1 MKKLEMTVRY
11 LDGTSAD
18 VRVLPVTEVAFERE
32 FKKGIASF
40 AEDPHNE
47 HLYWL
52 AWHSC
57 RNGAGFDAWLETIET
72 VELEVEEATPTG
84 PAQPAT

>member
-1 MKKLEMTVRY
+1 MKLEMTIKY
-11 LDGTSAD
+11 LDGTAKD

-32 FKKGIASF
+32 FKKGLASF

-52 AWHSC
+52 AWHAG
-57 RNGAGFDAWLETIET
+57 RNGKTFDDWLAL
-72 VELEVEEATPTG
+72 VESVDLEVDELTPTK
-84 PAQPAT
+84 PAPPAT